1 MAGEDELLCAFG
13 PFGVS
18 VCNGPYGVFKWQT
31 SNMTRIEL
39 TGTCIRAVRRR
50 AFAIFGGRRS
60 RGGPLF
66 ELPYATIDSVTLL
79 PHPARLGLQQVL
91 DIVYREGDGNREVSI
106 AAYDALARQ
115 AFAILQRIALGCGG
129 GPGGSAP

>member
-1 MAGEDELLCAFG
+1 MAGADELLCAFG

-18 VCNGPYGVFKWQT
+18 LCNGPYGVFRWQT

-39 TGTCIRAVRRR
+39 TGTCIRAIRQR
-50 AFAIFGGRRS
+50 AFAVFGGRRS

-66 ELPYATIDSVTLL
+66 EIPYAAIVLVTLL

-91 DIVYREGDGNREVSI
+91 DIVYREGDGTREVSI